1 MARKVAL
8 AVVVLLALG
17 LLSPTA
23 GVAAP
28 PRNAERW
35 ALVIGIDR
43 FQGRTT
49 PNVGSAGDARDLTQ
63 VLKDSGW
70 PDDHIVTLTDGAAT
84 AANIRE
90 GLKWLVSHAS
100 DRSFAVFHYSGHTK
114 QIGGDRDRD
123 GEALDEYLWP
133 HDNQF
138 IADGEVAHYLRQLR
152 GWAWINFSA
161 CEAAGFD
168 DGVSSERR
176 LVTASS
182 QENEKSYE
190 HPDWKNSIHTG
201 LMVDQGIR
209 GGDADANRDTFVS
222 IDEAFAF
229 SADRA
234 PTITSRQRTGPQHP
248 YRAGGDG
255 TEWFLKPPPEPEP
268 PAPER
273 SCILGICI

>member
-1 MARKVAL
+1 MPKKVAF
-8 AVVVLLALG
+8 AVLALLG
-17 LLSPTA
+17 LSVLWPAA
-23 GVAAP
+23 GLAAP
-28 PRNAERW
+28 PATAERF

-49 PNVGSAGDARDLTQ
+49 PNVGSAGDARDVTEL
-63 VLKDSGW
+63 LKQSGW
-70 PDDHIVTLTDGAAT
+70 PAENIVTLTDGAAT
-84 AANIRE
+84 AGNIRE
-90 GLKWLVSHAS
+90 GLRWLAS
-100 DRSFAVFHYSGHTK
+100 KAHSRSFAVFHYSGHTK

-138 IADGEVAHYLRQLR
+138 IADGEVAHYLRQLQ

-190 HPDWKNSIHTG
+190 HPEWRNSIHSG
-201 LMVDQGIR
+201 LMADQGMLQ
-209 GGDADANRDTFVS
+209 GQADANRDKFVS
-222 IDEAFAF
+222 LDEAFAF

-234 PTITSRQRTGPQHP
+234 PQITSRQRTGPQHP

-273 SCILGICI
+273 SCILGICL